1 MEKQCDGN
9 SLAFFGGMQQAP
21 EYLETNH
28 SRHKS
33 NLPTVILTSI
43 TNV

>member
-1 MEKQCDGN
+1 MVIVWPL
-9 SLAFFGGMQQAP
+9 LAGSNKRLNAS
-21 EYLETNH
+21 ETNH

-33 NLPTVILTSI
+33 NLQTVILTSI